1 VLPPHHL
8 LPAVEE
14 RSLYFTVIIHS
25 RGRSFIVIINH
36 QDINMDIKFVRQHIP
51 GLWLLTNRP
60 WAEMQVKASGA
71 AVLTPSVNPSRWF
84 QGFANA
90 KPICM
95 SKVRVVDASTPTKPL
110 DALSAES
117 LADDLF
123 RRIAALD
130 LIAFS
135 PFFHEDLLC
144 QSPWSAEDL
153 ARLLN
158 HNLLTIRQPVTMESL
173 HTPRDVSLEMLY
185 GLVLSRWTEAC
196 DIIMHYCSLCSTA
209 HCDIDTPARGGR
221 CPVSSESRPSGH
233 SHPPEK

>member
-25 RGRSFIVIINH
+25 RGRRFIVIINH

-51 GLWLLTNRP
+51 GLWLLMNRP
-60 WAEMQVKASGA
+60 WAEMQGKASGA
-71 AVLTPSVNPSRWF
+71 AVLTPSVNRSRWF
-84 QGFANA
+84 QGFANV

-123 RRIAALD
+123 RRIAAPY

-135 PFFHEDLLC
+135 QFSMRIFY
-144 QSPWSAEDL
+144 
-153 ARLLN
+153 
-158 HNLLTIRQPVTMESL
+158 
-173 HTPRDVSLEMLY
+173 VSHH
-185 GLVLSRWTEAC
+185 GV
-196 DIIMHYCSLCSTA
+196 
-209 HCDIDTPARGGR
+209 
-221 CPVSSESRPSGH
+221 
-233 SHPPEK
+233 